1 MSTTTQINF
10 HGVYTALVT
19 PMRDGKIAYDELD
32 KLVDRQIEAGIDG
45 LIPVGTTGECPTLEV
60 EEHVEVIR
68 HVVKKV
74 KGRIPVVAGA
84 GANST
89 AEALKLTREAD
100 KAGADALLHVTP
112 YYNKPS
118 QEGLFRHFGAVA
130 EATKKPVMLY
140 SIPGRAVIEVAVPTL
155 VRLVEKYPNIYSI
168 KEAGGR
174 VFRASQM
181 IEALGDKITVMSGE
195 DEHTLPY
202 MSVGAK
208 GIVSV
213 ASNALPELV
222 CEMVHAAEKNDYA
235 TARKMHLRL
244 YPLFRDLF
252 IEPSPAPCKYAMM
265 KLGILSSE
273 SVRLPLAELSA
284 AGRTQLDATLKKVV
298 G

>member
-1 MSTTTQINF
+1 MSTQINF
-10 HGVYTALVT
+10 QGVYTALVT

-32 KLVDRQIEAGIDG
+32 KLVERQIEAGIDG
-45 LIPVGTTGECPTLEV
+45 LVPVGTTGECPTLEV
-60 EEHVEVIR
+60 EEHVEVIS
-68 HVVKKV
+68 HVVRKV

-89 AEALKLTREAD
+89 AEALRLTKEAD
-100 KAGADALLHVTP
+100 AAGADAMLHVTP

-118 QEGLFRHFGAVA
+118 QEGLLRHFGAVA
-130 EATKKPVMLY
+130 EATRKPIMLY
-140 SIPGRAVIEVAVPTL
+140 SIPGRSVIEVAVPTL
-155 VRLVEKYPNIYSI
+155 VRLVEQHPNIYSI

-181 IEALGDKITVMSGE
+181 IDALGDKITVMCGE
-195 DEHTLPY
+195 DEHTVPY

-208 GIVSV
+208 GVVSV
-213 ASNALPELV
+213 ASNAMPELV
-222 CEMVHAAEKNDYA
+222 CQMVHAALKNDYV
-235 TARKMHLRL
+235 TAQAMHKRL

-252 IEPSPAPCKYAMM
+252 IEPSPAPCKYAMT
-265 KLGILSSE
+265 KLGIISSD

-284 AGRTQLDATLKKVV
+284 AGRVTLDATIKKVV

>member
-1 MSTTTQINF
+1 MSTQASF

-19 PMRDGKIAYDELD
+19 PMRAGRIAFDEID
-32 KLVDRQIEAGIDG
+32 SLVERQIEAGIDG
-45 LIPVGTTGECPTLEV
+45 LVPVGTTGECPTLPMD
-60 EEHVEVIR
+60 EHVEVVR
-68 HVVKKV
+68 RVVKLFH
-74 KGRIPVVAGA
+74 GRIPVIAGA

-89 AEALKLTREAD
+89 AEALKLTKEVDA
-100 KAGADALLHVTP
+100 AGADGMLHVTP

-118 QEGLFRHFGAVA
+118 QEGLLRHFGAIA
-130 EATKKPVMLY
+130 EATKKPIILY
-140 SIPGRAVIEVAVPTL
+140 SIPGRAVIEIAIPTL
-155 VRLVEKYPNIYSI
+155 VKLVERHPNIRTI

-181 IEALGDKITVMSGE
+181 IDALGDQITIFCGE

-208 GIVSV
+208 GVISV
-213 ASNALPELV
+213 ASNVAPELV
-222 CEMVHAAEKNDYA
+222 CEMVHAALKFDYV
-235 TARKMHLRL
+235 TAQKLHIRL

-265 KLGILSSE
+265 KRGIISSDE
-273 SVRLPLAELSA
+273 VRLPLAELSA
-284 AGRTQLDATLKKVV
+284 TGRVTLDATIAKVF

>member
-1 MSTTTQINF
+1 MSQPIDF

-19 PMRDGKIAYDELD
+19 PMCGNKIAYDELD
-32 KLVDRQIEAGIDG
+32 KLVERQIEAGIDG

-60 EEHVEVIR
+60 DEHVEVIR
-68 HVVKKV
+68 HVVKVV

-89 AEALKLTREAD
+89 AEALKLTKEAD
-100 KAGADALLHVTP
+100 NAGADALLHVTP

-140 SIPGRAVIEVAVPTL
+140 SIPGRSVIEVAIPTL
-155 VRLVEKYPNIYSI
+155 VRLVETYPNIYSI

-181 IEALGDKITVMSGE
+181 FDALGDKITVLSGE
-195 DEHTLPY
+195 DEHTIPY
-202 MSVGAK
+202 MSIGAK
-208 GIVSV
+208 GVVSV

-222 CEMVHAAEKNDYA
+222 CEMVHAAEKGDYK
-235 TARKMHLRL
+235 TAQAVHKRL
-244 YPLFRDLF
+244 YPLFHDLF
-252 IEPSPAPCKYAMM
+252 IEPSPAPCKYAMK
-265 KLGILSSE
+265 KLGIISDE

-284 AGRTQLDATLKKVV
+284 AGRVQLDATLKKVV